1 MIDLQIL
8 KQYPFKIIQYKKGAF
23 IFEKDHT
30 PRYYFQVISGGVK
43 MSYYN
48 DKGNEFIQGIFG
60 KNRSFGEPPLIAHL
74 NYPANAI
81 ALSAS
86 SIIRIPKKYFEQL
99 LIEQQAVHLKVTQML
114 SKRLYFKAIMANGI
128 TSNSAEEAIISLF
141 DYIKL
146 NVYNQTEAFSC
157 RIDLTR
163 KNIAG
168 LTGLTTETTIRK
180 IKEMESQQRLKIIDG
195 KVYY

>member
-1 MIDLQIL
+1 MIDLQLL
-8 KQYPFKIIQYKKGAF
+8 KQYPFKIIEYKKGAF
-23 IFEKDHT
+23 IFEKDNT
-30 PRYYFQVISGGVK
+30 PRYYFQIIAGGVK

-60 KNRSFGEPPLIAHL
+60 KNKSFGEPPLIADL
-74 NYPANAI
+74 SYPANAI
-81 ALSAS
+81 ALSVC
-86 SIIRIPKKYFEQL
+86 SIIRIPKPDFEQL
-99 LIEQQAVHLKVTQML
+99 LLEHQSIHLNVTKML

-128 TSNSAEEAIISLF
+128 TSNSAEKAIFSLF
-141 DYIKL
+141 DYIKI
-146 NVYNQTEAFSC
+146 NVYNQTDAFSC

-180 IKEMESQQRLKIIDG
+180 IKEMEAQGRLKIVDG